1 MFASNHAERP
11 NAITRLP
18 WPIEKKL
25 FRFRYRS
32 WFRGKEFTSN
42 WTADHLTVWR
52 RVLWPLRGARLRIL
66 EIGSWE
72 GRSAVFF
79 LNFFSDSTITCVDTF
94 DIPQVENR
102 FDQNLAPFKGRVEK
116 LKCMSKEGLG
126 SLAKQ
131 ERCYDLAYIDGSH
144 MRDDVMADSIA
155 AWPLLQRGGVIIW
168 DDYEWRPEL
177 PPDQRPQP
185 AIDAFLSAHEHQY
198 RLLASGRQIIVEKTK
213 G

>member
-1 MFASNHAERP
+1 M
-11 NAITRLP
+11 
-18 WPIEKKL
+18 
-25 FRFRYRS
+25 
-32 WFRGKEFTSN
+32 
-42 WTADHLTVWR
+42 
-52 RVLWPLRGARLRIL
+52 
-66 EIGSWE
+66 
-72 GRSAVFF
+72 
-79 LNFFSDSTITCVDTF
+79 DTF

-177 PPDQRPQP
+177 P
-185 AIDAFLSAHEHQY
+185 LSAHEHQY